1 MTIGRYGVL
10 APEEAR
16 KIAKRRLGTVADG
29 KDPVAV
35 KKAADALDSI
45 IFNGLDKTMSIFN
58 S

>member
-1 MTIGRYGVL
+1 
-10 APEEAR
+10 
-16 KIAKRRLGTVADG
+16 
-29 KDPVAV
+29 VAV